1 MSKFVLVSVGTEIF
15 DSFDEKGVDRFWE
28 YLYNKSTSVDDAKKV
43 KTKKENQSY
52 EKIRNGS

>member
-1 MSKFVLVSVGTEIF
+1 MSVGTEIF